1 MYGHLVAPIPT
12 LAAWSERPLPPGLQ
26 GVIDRALAKRLEER
40 FASAGALAQDLHRAL
55 VSAPTPAADAATEP
69 ATKRNGPHAHTTR
82 WTATPPHPADAADP
96 PLAPT
101 QLGERASP
109 VAASPPP
116 ARRKRS
122 VLLVG
127 GFAAFLLLV
136 VAGFALAA
144 RDGGLRNVSTTRGC
158 VRTQT

>member
-1 MYGHLVAPIPT
+1 M
-12 LAAWSERPLPPGLQ
+12 
-26 GVIDRALAKRLEER
+26 IDRALAKRLEER